1 VAGYV
6 EHFGLTSP
14 PFATAPDP
22 RFAHATRAHEIALLR
37 MQDSVEQR
45 LGLCLLKGEI
55 GTGKS
60 TIAHLLLQ
68 TWAASPDQY
77 VVAYLSD
84 PSAYTQA
91 QFLRLV
97 VASFGMEASRYA
109 QENKT
114 LLRGF
119 LLDNYEAGRTVV
131 LLLDEAQTISAPNMA
146 TLQQLSNEQTADTK
160 LIQIALLAQPNFDRK
175 LSYQPALNSRIARR
189 GNLDPLIFPDTIGM
203 MRYRVT
209 VAGGDFD
216 ALFPLPLHRPIHN
229 ATQGIPRKICVL
241 CDNILFNAFARGKQ
255 APDEEAV
262 AEAVRDC
269 GFTQEN
275 QK

>member
-1 VAGYV
+1 LSGYIK
-6 EHFGLTSP
+6 HFGLTLM
-14 PFATAPDP
+14 PFSTAPDP
-22 RFAHATRAHEIALLR
+22 RFAYGTRAHEIALLR

-68 TWAASPDQY
+68 TWAAEPDRFT
-77 VVAYLSD
+77 VAYLSD

-97 VASFGMEASRYA
+97 VSSFGLEASRYA
-109 QENKT
+109 EQNKS
-114 LLRGF
+114 LLRAL
-119 LLDNYEAGRTVV
+119 LLDQYEAGKTVV
-131 LLLDEAQTISAPNMA
+131 LLIDEAQTISAPNMA
-146 TLQQLSNEQTADTK
+146 TLQQFSNEQTSNTK

-189 GNLDPLIFPDTIGM
+189 GNLDPLIFSDAIDM

-209 VAGGDFD
+209 VAEGDFD
-216 ALFPLPLHRPIHN
+216 TLFPVPLHRPIYN
-229 ATQGIPRKICVL
+229 ATQGIPRRICIL
-241 CDNILFNAFARGKQ
+241 CDNILLNAYARGLS
-255 APDEEAV
+255 AADEDAV
-262 AEAVRDC
+262 AQSVHDC
-269 GFTQEN
+269 GFGDS
-275 QK
+275 K